1 MQMRAY
7 MQRLI
12 ELGAKRIVV
21 PGNLPIGCT
30 LTILTLYASHS
41 KSDYDKYGCLD
52 KFNDLARYHNELLRQ
67 EVQALQDKYNLTK
80 IAFVDYFRPV
90 VEFLQTPAEFGE
102 INHNACFY
110 SMDWIDRSV
119 LHA

>member
-1 MQMRAY
+1 MQTRAY

-12 ELGAKRIVV
+12 ELDAKRIVV

-30 LTILTLYASHS
+30 PIILTLYASHS

-80 IAFVDYFRPV
+80 IAFADYFLIENVHRLDEDQV
-90 VEFLQTPAEFGE
+90 GE
-102 INHNACFY
+102 YYCIGIKTHRT
-110 SMDWIDRSV
+110 S
-119 LHA
+119 

>member
-1 MQMRAY
+1 MQTRAY

-30 LTILTLYASHS
+30 PIILTLYASHS

-67 EVQALQDKYNLTK
+67 EVQALQDK
-80 IAFVDYFRPV
+80 
-90 VEFLQTPAEFGE
+90 
-102 INHNACFY
+102 
-110 SMDWIDRSV
+110 
-119 LHA
+119 